1 MLMYISLEGFFSD
14 FVITTLE
21 EISKFSNTT
30 IIKQTRKLN
39 NQHEAK

>member
-1 MLMYISLEGFFSD
+1 MHISIKGIVSD

-21 EISKFSNTT
+21 EISKFATT
-30 IIKQTRKLN
+30 IIIKQTRKLN